1 MHLAFLVL
9 KIIILYSLQLSRSS
23 EDDTEPLDTVVTF
36 TKRRTAYSDAAVSQ
50 DTEVE
55 LAKLYAHVQSM
66 PDSAKKRKLMKQVD
80 YVDVLR
86 CFFMKSDPGNTVYF
100 FLNFVLGDNPTYI
113 I

>member
-66 PDSAKKRKLMKQVD
+66 PDSAKKRKLMKQVK
-80 YVDVLR
+80 YEDVLR
-86 CFFMKSDPGNTVYF
+86 CLLMISDTCCNTVYF
-100 FLNFVLGDNPTYI
+100 WNFVLG
-113 I
+113 

>member
-1 MHLAFLVL
+1 M
-9 KIIILYSLQLSRSS
+9 SRSS

-36 TKRRTAYSDAAVSQ
+36 TKRRTAYSDATVSQ

-66 PDSAKKRKLMKQVD
+66 PDSAKKRKLMKQVE

-86 CFFMKSDPGNTVYF
+86 CFFFMKSDPGNTVYF
-100 FLNFVLGDNPTYI
+100 FGILCSVTIPHILFS
-113 I
+113 